1 MRTSTG
7 AEGYLNTAYFVGRV
21 QAFVGRT
28 DGGTSTLLRKDPTT
42 SRDASHYLD
51 SRAMVTNG
59 EKVDVLRFEPTFCWV
74 KTAAGEEG
82 YLNTSYLSVAEVRR
96 SDGGGSTLLRKTPTT
111 SRDPSV
117 YVRPQCSVVDGDHV
131 QAVREEQ
138 GFVWVRTAA
147 GVEGYLNRKYVW
159 PMVWEDTG
167 LAWMMVCGPKPL

>member
-1 MRTSTG
+1 M
-7 AEGYLNTAYFVGRV
+7 
-21 QAFVGRT
+21 
-28 DGGTSTLLRKDPTT
+28 
-42 SRDASHYLD
+42 
-51 SRAMVTNG
+51 
-59 EKVDVLRFEPTFCWV
+59 
-74 KTAAGEEG
+74 
-82 YLNTSYLSVAEVRR
+82 SVAEVRR

-117 YVRPQCSVVDGDHV
+117 YVRPRCSVVDGDHV